1 MRRSEAAG
9 DKGRASTPQ
18 DLQRL
23 FLLAQEDRHRPRV
36 GLPPLPGPVPP
47 PPALSEYAAPPQ
59 DQTWQGY
66 KPCTS
71 ALV

>member
-23 FLLAQEDRHRPRV
+23 FLLAQKDRHRPRI

-47 PPALSEYAAPPQ
+47 PPAPSECAPPQ
-59 DQTWQGY
+59 ALTWQGY